1 MGSEWIY
8 LTNLRFDI
16 SNKLYLSKY
25 FNFYL
30 RNLNSEEENFFF
42 EILKNEYKKIIKK
55 HGLKNAYEE
64 YKIVKEN
71 STVDYMMKSLR
82 MFSIADYF
90 SLCELKILVRIYLT
104 ESNKETYEPVMD
116 DFKTN
121 NISKVLRNY
130 LRRLIVIDYD
140 RELLLE
146 KLKKYDN
153 SKTTEDALILEFR
166 KSFINFYNYINR
178 VKISYDIYNYR
189 DSKYNSSILFLSK
202 LGKTTFESRNNRNLV
217 DKFIN
222 IKDDNFD
229 NFMFI
234 IETFYSE
241 NNKSYKKE
249 ITDYVTL
256 LEMFVTHSPST
267 NRYNVEDSISKQFV
281 EKISASF
288 SLTHS
293 IKNKIDLE
301 DFKKELKYMYNYRS
315 KLLHGEVL
323 EMNKQLNKFLEI
335 PYYSNR
341 RNNDIDKDYYKIKGI
356 IEKYMSNRLEDIF
369 RKIFELYVKN
379 YLFFEA
385 IK

>member
-55 HGLKNAYEE
+55 YGLKNAYEE

>member
-30 RNLNSEEENFFF
+30 RNLNSEEEIPKQKI
-42 EILKNEYKKIIKK
+42 EIDKKY
-55 HGLKNAYEE
+55 GLKNAYEE

-189 DSKYNSSILFLSK
+189 DSKYNSSILFYQ
-202 LGKTTFESRNNRNLV
+202 N
-217 DKFIN
+217 
-222 IKDDNFD
+222 
-229 NFMFI
+229 
-234 IETFYSE
+234 
-241 NNKSYKKE
+241 
-249 ITDYVTL
+249 
-256 LEMFVTHSPST
+256 
-267 NRYNVEDSISKQFV
+267 
-281 EKISASF
+281 
-288 SLTHS
+288 
-293 IKNKIDLE
+293 
-301 DFKKELKYMYNYRS
+301 
-315 KLLHGEVL
+315 
-323 EMNKQLNKFLEI
+323 
-335 PYYSNR
+335 
-341 RNNDIDKDYYKIKGI
+341 
-356 IEKYMSNRLEDIF
+356 
-369 RKIFELYVKN
+369 
-379 YLFFEA
+379 
-385 IK
+385 

>member
-42 EILKNEYKKIIKK
+42 EKLKNEYKKIIKK
-55 HGLKNAYEE
+55 YGLKNAYEE

>member
-8 LTNLRFDI
+8 LINLRFDI

-55 HGLKNAYEE
+55 YGLKNAYEE

>member
-55 HGLKNAYEE
+55 YGLKNAYEE

-202 LGKTTFESRNNRNLV
+202 LGKTTFESRNNRNLI

-281 EKISASF
+281 EKISTSF

-335 PYYSNR
+335 PYYSSR

>member
-42 EILKNEYKKIIKK
+42 EILKNEYKKIITKY
-55 HGLKNAYEE
+55 GLKNAYEE

-335 PYYSNR
+335 PYYSSR

>member
-55 HGLKNAYEE
+55 YGLKNAYEE

-71 STVDYMMKSLR
+71 SIVDYMMKSLR

-130 LRRLIVIDYD
+130 LRSLIVIDYD

-202 LGKTTFESRNNRNLV
+202 LGKTTFESRNNRNLI

>member
-55 HGLKNAYEE
+55 YGLKNAYEE

-335 PYYSNR
+335 PYYSSR

-379 YLFFEA
+379 YLFF
-385 IK
+385 

>member
-1 MGSEWIY
+1 MGSDWIY

-55 HGLKNAYEE
+55 YGLKNAYEE

-335 PYYSNR
+335 PYYSSR

>member
-55 HGLKNAYEE
+55 YGLKNAYEE

-71 STVDYMMKSLR
+71 STVDYMMKSLK

-301 DFKKELKYMYNYRS
+301 NFKKELKYMYNYRS

>member
-55 HGLKNAYEE
+55 YGLKNAYEE

-202 LGKTTFESRNNRNLV
+202 LGKTTFESRNNINLV

-335 PYYSNR
+335 PYYSSR

>member
-55 HGLKNAYEE
+55 YGLKNAYEE

-222 IKDDNFD
+222 IKDDYFD

-301 DFKKELKYMYNYRS
+301 NFKKELKYMYNYRS

>member
-55 HGLKNAYEE
+55 YGLKNAYEE

-301 DFKKELKYMYNYRS
+301 EFKKELKYMYNYRS

-335 PYYSNR
+335 PYYSSR

>member
-55 HGLKNAYEE
+55 YGLKNAYEE

-341 RNNDIDKDYYKIKGI
+341 RNNNIDKDYYKIKGI

>member
-55 HGLKNAYEE
+55 YGLKNAYEE

-301 DFKKELKYMYNYRS
+301 NFKKELKCMYNYRS

>member
-55 HGLKNAYEE
+55 YGLKNAYEE

-335 PYYSNR
+335 PYYSSR

-356 IEKYMSNRLEDIF
+356 IKKYMSNRLEDIF

>member
-55 HGLKNAYEE
+55 YGLKNAYEE

-82 MFSIADYF
+82 TFSIADYF

-202 LGKTTFESRNNRNLV
+202 LGKTTFESRNNRNLI

-335 PYYSNR
+335 PYYSSR

>member
-30 RNLNSEEENFFF
+30 RNLNFEEENFFF

-55 HGLKNAYEE
+55 YGLKNAYEE

-335 PYYSNR
+335 PYYSSR

>member
-30 RNLNSEEENFFF
+30 RNLNFEEENFFF

-55 HGLKNAYEE
+55 YGLKNAYEE

-301 DFKKELKYMYNYRS
+301 DFKKELKYMYNYKS

-335 PYYSNR
+335 PYYSSR

>member
-55 HGLKNAYEE
+55 YGLKNAYEE

-71 STVDYMMKSLR
+71 RTVDYMMKSLR

-301 DFKKELKYMYNYRS
+301 NFKKELKYMYNYRS

>member
-55 HGLKNAYEE
+55 YGLKNAYEE

-369 RKIFELYVKN
+369 RKIFELYIKN

>member
-55 HGLKNAYEE
+55 YGLKNAYEE

-202 LGKTTFESRNNRNLV
+202 LGKTTFESRNNRNLI

-335 PYYSNR
+335 PYYSSR

>member
-55 HGLKNAYEE
+55 YGLKNAYEE

-234 IETFYSE
+234 IEIFYSE

-335 PYYSNR
+335 PYYSSR

-369 RKIFELYVKN
+369 KKIFELYVKN

>member
-16 SNKLYLSKY
+16 SDKLYLSKY

-30 RNLNSEEENFFF
+30 RNLNPKEENFFF

-55 HGLKNAYEE
+55 YGLKNVYEE

-71 STVDYMMKSLR
+71 STVDYMMKNLR

-90 SLCELKILVRIYLT
+90 SLCELKILVKIYLT

-130 LRRLIVIDYD
+130 LKSLIVIDYD

-153 SKTTEDALILEFR
+153 SKTTEDDLILEFR

-189 DSKYNSSILFLSK
+189 DSKYNSSVLLLSK
-202 LGKTTFESRNNRNLV
+202 LGKTTFEARNNRNLI
-217 DKFIN
+217 DKFID

-288 SLTHS
+288 SLTHN
-293 IKNKIDLE
+293 IKNRIDLE
-301 DFKKELKYMYNYRS
+301 NFKKELKYMYNYRS
-315 KLLHGEVL
+315 KLLHGEIL

-335 PYYSNR
+335 PYYVNR
-341 RNNDIDKDYYKIKGI
+341 RNNDIDKDYYKIEGI

>member
-55 HGLKNAYEE
+55 YGLKNAYEE

-217 DKFIN
+217 VKFIN

-335 PYYSNR
+335 PYYSSR

>member
-55 HGLKNAYEE
+55 YGLKNAYEE

-189 DSKYNSSILFLSK
+189 DSKYKSSILFLSK

>member
-55 HGLKNAYEE
+55 YGLKNAYEE

-267 NRYNVEDSISKQFV
+267 NTYNVEDSISKQFV

-335 PYYSNR
+335 PYYSSR

>member
-55 HGLKNAYEE
+55 YGLKNAYEE

-140 RELLLE
+140 RKLLLE

>member
-55 HGLKNAYEE
+55 YGLKNAYEE

-82 MFSIADYF
+82 IFSIADYF

-335 PYYSNR
+335 PYYSSR

>member
-16 SNKLYLSKY
+16 SNKLYLSKH

-55 HGLKNAYEE
+55 YGLKNAYEE

-166 KSFINFYNYINR
+166 KLFINFYNYINR

-335 PYYSNR
+335 PYYSSR

>member
-55 HGLKNAYEE
+55 YGLKNAYEE

-335 PYYSNR
+335 PYYSSR

>member
-55 HGLKNAYEE
+55 YGLKNAYEE

-234 IETFYSE
+234 IEIFYSE

-335 PYYSNR
+335 PYYSSR

>member
-55 HGLKNAYEE
+55 YGLKNAYEE

-71 STVDYMMKSLR
+71 STVDYMMKTLR

-335 PYYSNR
+335 PYYSSR

>member
-55 HGLKNAYEE
+55 YGLKNAYEE

-241 NNKSYKKE
+241 NNKSYKKR
-249 ITDYVTL
+249 DNWL
-256 LEMFVTHSPST
+256 
-267 NRYNVEDSISKQFV
+267 RYTSWNVCNSQSI
-281 EKISASF
+281 
-288 SLTHS
+288 
-293 IKNKIDLE
+293 
-301 DFKKELKYMYNYRS
+301 Y
-315 KLLHGEVL
+315 
-323 EMNKQLNKFLEI
+323 
-335 PYYSNR
+335 
-341 RNNDIDKDYYKIKGI
+341 
-356 IEKYMSNRLEDIF
+356 
-369 RKIFELYVKN
+369 
-379 YLFFEA
+379 
-385 IK
+385 

>member
-55 HGLKNAYEE
+55 YGLKNAYEE

-130 LRRLIVIDYD
+130 LRSLIVIDYD

-202 LGKTTFESRNNRNLV
+202 LGKTTFESRNNRNLI

-281 EKISASF
+281 EK
-288 SLTHS
+288 S

>member
-55 HGLKNAYEE
+55 YGLKNAYEE

-301 DFKKELKYMYNYRS
+301 DFKKKLKYMYNYRS

-335 PYYSNR
+335 H
-341 RNNDIDKDYYKIKGI
+341 I
-356 IEKYMSNRLEDIF
+356 IQAEEIT
-369 RKIFELYVKN
+369 I
-379 YLFFEA
+379 
-385 IK
+385 

>member
-55 HGLKNAYEE
+55 YGLKNAYEE

-301 DFKKELKYMYNYRS
+301 DFKKELKYMYNYRF

>member
-55 HGLKNAYEE
+55 YGLKNAYEE
-64 YKIVKEN
+64 YKIVKEK

-335 PYYSNR
+335 PYYSSR

>member
-55 HGLKNAYEE
+55 YGLKNAYEE

-202 LGKTTFESRNNRNLV
+202 LGKTTFESRNNRNLI

-281 EKISASF
+281 EKISALF

>member
-55 HGLKNAYEE
+55 YGLKNAYEE

-281 EKISASF
+281 EKSSASF

-335 PYYSNR
+335 PYYSSR